1 MALTREKCWLC
12 GSVVISLESHLKKR
26 HFLSDTQS
34 VISVVSNCREISI
47 FMGNEAEMDLNRH
60 FESTSEKTAGGPE
73 KSNLKPARKISASVL
88 QGRQKRVRFDER
100 SLVVR
105 KYSST

>member
-1 MALTREKCWLC
+1 MTLTREKCWLC
-12 GSVVISLESHLKKR
+12 GSVVMNLESHLKKR
-26 HFLSDTQS
+26 HVLSDTQS
-34 VISVVSNCREISI
+34 VVSHCRQISI
-47 FMGNEAEMDLNRH
+47 FMGTEAEMDLNRH
-60 FESTSEKTAGGPE
+60 FESTNEKTAGGPE